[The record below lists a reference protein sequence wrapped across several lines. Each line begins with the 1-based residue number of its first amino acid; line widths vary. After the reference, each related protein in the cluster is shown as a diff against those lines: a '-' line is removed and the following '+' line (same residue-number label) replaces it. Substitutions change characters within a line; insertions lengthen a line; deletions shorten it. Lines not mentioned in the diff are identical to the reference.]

1 MFYQGKV
8 KIEFENDKGKVQKI
22 NEVYLVEAVSVTD
35 AEAKLYKEFEGESN
49 FEVVGVTK
57 SRIIKVIK

>member
-35 AEAKLYKEFEGESN
+35 AETKLYKEFEGESN

>member
-35 AEAKLYKEFEGESN
+35 DEDKLYKEFEGESN

>member
-1 MFYQGKV
+1 MFYKGKV